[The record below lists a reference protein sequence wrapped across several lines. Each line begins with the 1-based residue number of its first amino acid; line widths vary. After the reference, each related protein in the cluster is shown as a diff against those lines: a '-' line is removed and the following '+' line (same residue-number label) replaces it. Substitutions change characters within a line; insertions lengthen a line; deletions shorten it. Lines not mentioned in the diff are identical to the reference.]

1 MGISTTGAVPT
12 KVINAGKLEMAAKET
27 NAMFAKNTI
36 AKASDAQEGAIHAMI
51 MDSNNDGKVS
61 SAERS
66 AHAADVNAH
75 RDTIDKNGDGK
86 VTFEEEL
93 RYALDQGQVTRS
105 EVNKLL
111 AVDTNKD
118 GVMSS
123 AELKAYALRTQRAS
137 KQDAAAQAA
146 QAAKKPV

>member
-1 MGISTTGAVPT
+1 MGYSTSAVAA
-12 KVINAGKLEMAAKET
+12 KINNMKIENMAKET
-27 NAMFAKNTI
+27 NASFAKSTI
-36 AKASDAQEGAIHAMI
+36 SKASDAQEGAIHAMI
-51 MDSNNDGKVS
+51 MDTDNDGKVS

-75 RDTIDKNGDGK
+75 RDTIDKDGDGK
-86 VTFEEEL
+86 VSFEEEL
-93 RYALDQGQVTRS
+93 RYALDQGQVTKS

-118 GVMSS
+118 GVMSA
-123 AELKAYALRTQRAS
+123 AELKAYALRTTRAS
-137 KQDAAAQAA
+137 KEPAGQAA